1 MLDLVGYGDIVC
13 KTKMGRVLQLLSL
26 LVGLVRIFLLVIYFT
41 FVLGG
46 GLFYW
51 LLLLLRVRRASFS
64 SQALFA
70 SVLPE
75 ILELL
80 GQQSKWAG
88 AYHGTKGKRYFCLR
102 LHAFFFCASLDSN
115 NTNPSMSFAFALS

>member
-1 MLDLVGYGDIVC
+1 MLATYLVGYGDIVC

-26 LVGLVRIFLLVIYFT
+26 LVGLVRIFLF
-41 FVLGG
+41 FVMD
-46 GLFYW
+46 FAFRIW
-51 LLLLLRVRRASFS
+51 LWCSRVRRVLL

-88 AYHGTKGKRYFCLR
+88 TYHGTKGKRYLR
-102 LHAFFFCASLDSN
+102 FHLLHALLLLCTLI
-115 NTNPSMSFAFALS
+115 TYL